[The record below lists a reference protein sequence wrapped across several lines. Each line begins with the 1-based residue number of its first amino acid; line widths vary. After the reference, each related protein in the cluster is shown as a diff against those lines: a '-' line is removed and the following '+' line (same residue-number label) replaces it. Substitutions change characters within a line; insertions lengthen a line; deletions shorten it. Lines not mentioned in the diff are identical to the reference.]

1 MTLNSSR
8 GELIP
13 GSEIKWAFY
22 LFDSLVFDRMSIYY
36 GRPYIA
42 VSQHL
47 LNGADIVVGLQQM
60 GCETMPKGV
69 GRHLLYNARFFHRI
83 LNCPLHMGFVKMVS
97 PVLLFTGDESQRLC
111 RKEPLPFFLIAR
123 NRRNSFTSSGD
134 NVPGILF
141 FVKNWNFLTHKA

>member
-13 GSEIKWAFY
+13 ESEIKWAFY
-22 LFDSLVFDRMSIYY
+22 LFDSLVFDRMSIYH

-60 GCETMPKGV
+60 GCETMPKGE
-69 GRHLLYNARFFHRI
+69 GRLAASRNKGTL
-83 LNCPLHMGFVKMVS
+83 
-97 PVLLFTGDESQRLC
+97 PVLP
-111 RKEPLPFFLIAR
+111 PLALQEIDVYHA
-123 NRRNSFTSSGD
+123 
-134 NVPGILF
+134 I
-141 FVKNWNFLTHKA
+141 